1 MSSAGQI
8 SAFPSEGRQNP
19 RFPAPGPRC
28 RCLAVIYPLI
38 GQVRSHGDARTDSPD
53 RSPLVPQDS
62 PKVCPYARTLPNR
75 FGGAPTARVRPSG
88 LSDRPASA
96 VRRGRQRPDRSERPN
111 ARLAMPREA
120 EPGESRPPVL
130 GSSRAGATL
139 PPEPPGPLRHCRRRS
154 LYAAPSAVVDRRLK
168 IGNRRGPEPQWGPL
182 ESVGAQCLTR
192 DVAIPRGQPRRSR

>member
-75 FGGAPTARVRPSG
+75 FGGAPTARVRGSPAACLTGQLQRSG
-88 LSDRPASA
+88 GVVRGPTGANGRTRGSPCR
-96 VRRGRQRPDRSERPN
+96 VRRNP
-111 ARLAMPREA
+111 
-120 EPGESRPPVL
+120 ESRD
-130 GSSRAGATL
+130 
-139 PPEPPGPLRHCRRRS
+139 RRS
-154 LYAAPSAVVDRRLK
+154 LDLLGLAPPSLQSRQVRYA
-168 IGNRRGPEPQWGPL
+168 I
-182 ESVGAQCLTR
+182 
-192 DVAIPRGQPRRSR
+192 VADAACTPRRAPW